1 MDFAINDRE
10 PTVTLIRKKMMVLQE
25 KIVAYKELLNS
36 RYNVGYNSV
45 MFDRDENNKWVYGNN
60 GTVTCNKYCHGNF
73 GKSWNRELPEDWL
86 GAQCLAAGRNKQIG
100 CNELGKYDVNPVN
113 YAQLPVRGP
122 KDSPTS
128 RAANSVP
135 QQGGSLHCL
144 CQRNDTFPFSSS
156 ADGDNR
162 IPPGGLYNF
171 NTGGN
176 TVHKMKCGNIQTTK
190 IIKKECLQDLWSNA
204 GCKKPLD
211 ISNDSGRYTLPGT
224 SYVFDLSNDMIDM
237 TKANINLGNLTSII
251 PKAISESKSD
261 CGAVEPLSE
270 LRDDII
276 ADLNELNSLIK
287 STNPTVADN
296 IKYKER
302 NSPIL
307 LDQFM
312 QLKSTFDELQEHL
325 KEPILM
331 DGNYEMTSIRVVSKY
346 GNYVLYLLLTLFM
359 IGSLFYI
366 FKNPEVGNLDMFIL
380 ALAVIIFVYYIYEYI
395 QERKRK

>member
-1 MDFAINDRE
+1 M
-10 PTVTLIRKKMMVLQE
+10 
-25 KIVAYKELLNS
+25 
-36 RYNVGYNSV
+36 
-45 MFDRDENNKWVYGNN
+45 
-60 GTVTCNKYCHGNF
+60 
-73 GKSWNRELPEDWL
+73 
-86 GAQCLAAGRNKQIG
+86 
-100 CNELGKYDVNPVN
+100 
-113 YAQLPVRGP
+113 
-122 KDSPTS
+122 
-128 RAANSVP
+128 
-135 QQGGSLHCL
+135 
-144 CQRNDTFPFSSS
+144 
-156 ADGDNR
+156 
-162 IPPGGLYNF
+162 
-171 NTGGN
+171 
-176 TVHKMKCGNIQTTK
+176 
-190 IIKKECLQDLWSNA
+190 
-204 GCKKPLD
+204 
-211 ISNDSGRYTLPGT
+211 
-224 SYVFDLSNDMIDM
+224 
-237 TKANINLGNLTSII
+237 
-251 PKAISESKSD
+251 
-261 CGAVEPLSE
+261 
-270 LRDDII
+270 
-276 ADLNELNSLIK
+276 IK